1 MGKFSGIK
9 TTNNRPYDES
19 LIEKLQEKIKD
30 LPIKKQ
36 AAILGT
42 IIEESG
48 GNPLAKSA
56 NDTYQGLIQW
66 GQDRYRIKNS
76 NQDQE
81 LNSQIN
87 LILNTLNNTSDGKSW
102 SHGGEGSGYNSRL
115 DAYNIFN
122 DDNSSLE
129 DMYRAFSFGYV
140 RPKGKEDSYKNR
152 LKVVKQVYNILS
164 RNPQQNIKTSVSN
177 PIQENFWT
185 QWSKIP
191 YKQQGGTIM
200 NQTIK
205 KFKQVRKAQQGDKLL
220 KHLSKQ
226 LALDIAYGPQYR
238 GWNEVEKTPII
249 ITKEEEI
256 KTAPKAEDRYKN
268 SKVEGTIATNGPFS
282 HTWVTANSSI
292 PFIIPAKIGRVIEGN
307 DTTYYEIP
315 QRSAVVK
322 VKNRAAKRVTPFMN
336 RWNPGY
342 KSFDFKSW
350 DSKFGPMIEELKPL
364 INDSLEYETLK
375 RRFNTA
381 WNLAKPK

>member
-19 LIEKLQEKIKD
+19 LIEKLQEKVKN

-66 GQDRYRIKNS
+66 GKDRYRIKNS

-81 LNSQIN
+81 LDNQIN

-102 SHGGEGSGYNSRL
+102 THGGDGSGYDSRL

-152 LKVVKQVYNILS
+152 LKVVKQVYNIL
-164 RNPQQNIKTSVSN
+164 NGQPQQNITITSN
-177 PIQENFWT
+177 PIQENFWKVWG
-185 QWSKIP
+185 QMP
-191 YKQQGGTIM
+191 YKRQGGTIM
-200 NQTIK
+200 NKTIK
-205 KFKQVRKAQQGDKLL
+205 SFKRVRKAQQGYKLL
-220 KHLSKQ
+220 EHLSKQ
-226 LALDIAYGPQYR
+226 LALDAAYGPQYR
-238 GWNEVEKTPII
+238 SWNEVENTPIK
-249 ITKEEEI
+249 ITKEKEV

-268 SKVEGTIATNGPFS
+268 SKAEGTIATNGPFS
-282 HTWVTANSSI
+282 HIWVTANSSI

-315 QRSAVVK
+315 QRSAFVE

-336 RWNPGY
+336 KQNPSY
-342 KSFDFKSW
+342 KSLDFKW
-350 DSKFGPMIEELKPL
+350 WNGKFGPMIEERLPL
-364 INDSLEYETLK
+364 TNDSLEYETLK
-375 RRFNTA
+375 RRFNIA
-381 WNLAKPK
+381 RNLAKPK